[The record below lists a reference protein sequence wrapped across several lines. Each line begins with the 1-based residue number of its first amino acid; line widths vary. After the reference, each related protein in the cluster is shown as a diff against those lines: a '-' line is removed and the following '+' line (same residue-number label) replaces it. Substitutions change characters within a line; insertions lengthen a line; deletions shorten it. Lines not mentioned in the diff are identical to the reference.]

1 MSSNSNESAPAVAHI
16 DRAQWQ
22 AAAEGVLKGKSIDT
36 LVTTTLDGIAIQPLY
51 ASEPVVAASEFPG
64 AGSMVRGDR
73 PGGNPAGF
81 WDVRALVWARDP
93 AEANR
98 LALIEL
104 ENGANS
110 LHIRLAPEQ
119 RLGAEVVAAAPV
131 ADLGGGV
138 AIAGPDDLDR
148 LLEGVLLDSIEVSFE
163 AGLAAPQVAEW
174 FGAVVD
180 RRGIDRAAVS
190 GCLGLDPLGNAA
202 LSGRLDAASLAALGT
217 ESAFAALPNCA
228 SLAVDGALHA
238 DMGASDAVELAAVLA
253 TTAEYLRALEAAGM
267 SVSDAFG
274 QLSVTVGLTA
284 DQFVTIAKIRAARR
298 VLSALAEVLGV
309 NDVALPI
316 HGRMTSSVIARHDP
330 WVNML
335 RGTAASLAGAV
346 GGCRSIVTL
355 PYDLR
360 VLAATEFGLRVA
372 RNTQLLLQDE
382 SRLGAMIDPAGGSDH
397 VESLTEELAAAAW
410 LIFREIEGNGGF
422 TAEIN
427 SGRWAT
433 RIDGIRSRRDARVTT
448 RKDPLTGVSEFPLL
462 AQPALEGDRP
472 VPATPPNGANQP
484 PKSGAAPLGYYFEAH
499 TWEALRDRSDA
510 ALAASG
516 ERPGVTLLGLGP
528 LREYTARLTW
538 TQNVFEAG
546 GIAPELVEWDPAAA
560 ASIDCNRL
568 VCLVGSDDTYAA
580 GLDQAVAA
588 ATAGGAQAVWM
599 AGRPAGD
606 VTSGV
611 TGFVH
616 AGLDFVAV
624 LHDALSAAVGSTAD
638 ASTLPDR

>member
-1 MSSNSNESAPAVAHI
+1 MSSNSNESAPEFAHI

-22 AAAEGVLKGKSIDT
+22 AAAEGVLKGRSIDT
-36 LVTTTLDGIAIQPLY
+36 LVTTTLDGLAIQPLY

-73 PGGNPAGF
+73 PAGNPDGF

-119 RLGAEVVAAAPV
+119 RLGAEIVSATPV

-138 AIAGPDDLDR
+138 VLAGVDDLDR
-148 LLEGVLLDSIEVSFE
+148 LLEGVLLDSIEVRFE
-163 AGLAAPQVAEW
+163 AGLAAAKVAEW
-174 FGAVVD
+174 FVQLVD

-202 LSGRLDAASLAALGT
+202 LSGRLDPDAFSFLGGDG
-217 ESAFAALPNCA
+217 AFAALPGCA

-253 TTAEYLRALEAAGM
+253 TTAEYLRALEGAGVSIPAAF
-267 SVSDAFG
+267 D

-284 DQFVTIAKIRAARR
+284 DQFVTIAKVRAARR
-298 VLSALAEVLGV
+298 VLAALAEVLGV
-309 NDVALPI
+309 TGVSTPI
-316 HGRMTSSVIARHDP
+316 HGRMTSSIVARHDP

-382 SRLGAMIDPAGGSDH
+382 SHLGAMIDPAGGSDH
-397 VESLTEELAAAAW
+397 VETLTEELAAAAW
-410 LIFREIEGNGGF
+410 LIFREIEANGGF
-422 TAEIN
+422 TAEVT
-427 SGRWAT
+427 SGRWAERVGEVRARHDRRVAT
-433 RIDGIRSRRDARVTT
+433 RR
-448 RKDPLTGVSEFPLL
+448 DPLTGVSEFPLL
-462 AQPALEGDRP
+462 AQPELEGQRP
-472 VPATPPNGANQP
+472 SEVVASDATTQP
-484 PKSGAAPLGYYFEAH
+484 PHTGAEPLGYYFEAH

-510 ALAASG
+510 ALAATGS
-516 ERPGVTLLGLGP
+516 RPSVTLLGLGP

-546 GIAPELVEWDPAAA
+546 GIAPELVEWDPG
-560 ASIDCNRL
+560 ASTPVECGRL

-580 GLDQAVAA
+580 GVADAVAA
-588 ATAGGAQAVWM
+588 ATAAGAKSIWM
-599 AGRPAGD
+599 AGRPGEFAKD
-606 VTSGV
+606 GV
-611 TGFVH
+611 SGFVH
-616 AGLDFVAV
+616 AGLDFVSV
-624 LHDALSAAVGSTAD
+624 LDDALTAALGGAADSST
-638 ASTLPDR
+638 TQG